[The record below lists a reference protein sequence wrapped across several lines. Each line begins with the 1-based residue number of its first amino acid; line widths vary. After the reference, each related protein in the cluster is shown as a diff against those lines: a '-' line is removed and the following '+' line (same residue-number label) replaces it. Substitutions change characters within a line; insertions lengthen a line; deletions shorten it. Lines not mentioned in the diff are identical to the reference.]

1 MRSHGPFHLPPPP
14 HVLIGRSLEF
24 IASSLYTFAGGP
36 KSGLVALSRLLK
48 EPISMNE
55 VLENLARCIERG
67 KVNSKSPYPPD
78 LKGQDGADEY
88 ARHAL
93 DTGVD
98 PQDVLSI
105 GMVEAMQRVGARFR
119 NKEIF
124 VPDVLMSAKAMSA
137 AMTHLKP
144 HFQSA
149 SVKRKGTVIMGTV
162 SGDLHDIGKKIVSM
176 MIEGSGWEVIDL
188 GTDVPPE
195 RFLTAI
201 QEHPGSVVGLS
212 ALLTTTMLNMEKTL
226 QEIRRASPGTRVII
240 GGAPVTSA
248 FAEQIGADA
257 YSPDPHGAVEYLNTH
272 CITP

>member
-1 MRSHGPFHLPPPP
+1 
-14 HVLIGRSLEF
+14 
-24 IASSLYTFAGGP
+24 
-36 KSGLVALSRLLK
+36 
-48 EPISMNE
+48 MNE
-55 VLENLARCIERG
+55 ILQNLARCIERG

-88 ARHAL
+88 ARQAL
-93 DTGVD
+93 EAGVA
-98 PQDVLSI
+98 PQEVLTT
-105 GMVEAMQRVGARFR
+105 GMVGAMQRVGVRFR

-137 AMTHLKP
+137 AMVHLKP

-176 MIEGSGWEVIDL
+176 MIEGSGWEVVDL

-195 RFLTAI
+195 RFLAAL

-212 ALLTTTMLNMEKTL
+212 ALLTTTMLNMEKTV
-226 QEIRRASPGTRVII
+226 QEIRRVSPGTKIII
-240 GGAPVTSA
+240 GGAPVTGE
-248 FAEQIGADA
+248 FAAQIGADA

-272 CITP
+272 CITS